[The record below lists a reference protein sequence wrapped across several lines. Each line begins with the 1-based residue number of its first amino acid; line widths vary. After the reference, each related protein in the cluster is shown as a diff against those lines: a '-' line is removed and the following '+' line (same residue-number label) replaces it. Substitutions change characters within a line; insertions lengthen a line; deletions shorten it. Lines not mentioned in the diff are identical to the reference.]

1 MYVKARS
8 HWPTDTKRMQ
18 KGHSGR
24 AKFRGW
30 LHPFS
35 SAPEID
41 KIGENLRK
49 QNIVHGGKFIRSK
62 LFFCS
67 SKLFA
72 RMKSQWTDARWI
84 ERMQYVCNEYTT
96 DAQRFSTD
104 GKIFFYVLHPLC
116 IRNGSGTR
124 PLHKKVHWFS
134 SVLKGLFSS
143 GVEGD
148 SV

>member
-1 MYVKARS
+1 MVLLKAWS

-62 LFFCS
+62 VLCS

-96 DAQRFSTD
+96 DA
-104 GKIFFYVLHPLC
+104 
-116 IRNGSGTR
+116 
-124 PLHKKVHWFS
+124 
-134 SVLKGLFSS
+134 
-143 GVEGD
+143 
-148 SV
+148 

>member
-1 MYVKARS
+1 MGLKARS

-62 LFFCS
+62 VLCS
-67 SKLFA
+67 SKPLA
-72 RMKSQWTDARWI
+72 RMKSQWADARRI
-84 ERMQYVCNEYTT
+84 ERMQHACNGYTT
-96 DAQRFSTD
+96 DA
-104 GKIFFYVLHPLC
+104 
-116 IRNGSGTR
+116 
-124 PLHKKVHWFS
+124 
-134 SVLKGLFSS
+134 
-143 GVEGD
+143 
-148 SV
+148 